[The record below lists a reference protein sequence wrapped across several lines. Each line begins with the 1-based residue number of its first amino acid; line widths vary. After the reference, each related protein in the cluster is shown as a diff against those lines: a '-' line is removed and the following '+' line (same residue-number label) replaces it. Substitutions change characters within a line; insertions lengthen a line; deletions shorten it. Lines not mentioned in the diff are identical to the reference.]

1 VVHLLMRVRACV
13 RVYAWWFPLA
23 VCLAMHALHTANPPL
38 VHGGIKLSNCL
49 LNASGTIK
57 FANFG
62 LRLIEREVL
71 EATRSV
77 NAEHLPYSYAPEVLR
92 HDLTRLEALSSQ
104 SVELF
109 ESIPPLTDKADVYSL
124 GVILCELYTM
134 QRPAQLK
141 GITTMGSFVNK
152 VCSSS
157 LSLIPANLPA
167 ELHDLVAL
175 CLEPKVR

>member
-1 VVHLLMRVRACV
+1 MRVRACV

-124 GVILCELYTM
+124 GVILCELYT
-134 QRPAQLK
+134 
-141 GITTMGSFVNK
+141 TMGSFVNK